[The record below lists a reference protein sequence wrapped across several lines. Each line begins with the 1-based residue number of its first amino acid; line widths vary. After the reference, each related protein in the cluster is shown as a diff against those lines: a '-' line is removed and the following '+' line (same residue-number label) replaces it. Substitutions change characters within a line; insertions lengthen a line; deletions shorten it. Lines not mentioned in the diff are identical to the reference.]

1 MEKRLSKKKSN
12 MEKKLAF
19 GAKGKSNDDDNEN
32 LFENLDELLS
42 TIKRDINQMKKRRNI
57 EKEANAKLLANKT
70 GEAINFGTKI

>member
-19 GAKGKSNDDDNEN
+19 GAKGNKNDDDNEN

-57 EKEANAKLLANKT
+57 EKDANAKLLANKT
-70 GEAINFGTKI
+70 GEPINFGTKI